1 MRALFLLYFLLL
13 SLVVSGDEP
22 RIVAVGDVHGD
33 LQSFQSILRTA
44 EILDASGNW
53 TGGNSIF
60 VQTGDAID
68 RGSQGKQVLDL
79 IMKLESQAPA
89 RGGRVHSL
97 LGNHE
102 VMNMMGDL
110 RYVPAAEFANF
121 ADARSESRL
130 KEAFE
135 SFKEFQRR
143 KAERRKLAAPVFTQQ
158 QQDEWFKAHPRGYL
172 EHMEAYGPNGKYGK
186 WLRKQNAVL
195 DLRKNI
201 FVHGGISPK
210 IASMTVA
217 DINDRI
223 RKEVQLFDRLKLKLI
238 EQKTI
243 LPFYTFDEMI
253 DAAKEELA
261 VKQKDETLETFLQ
274 LGSWL
279 SIFPEGPLWFR
290 GYAQWTNEELTASLP
305 SLLSAYKARR
315 FIVGHTVVKNG
326 EILVRHDHA
335 VVIIDTGMNRTFYP
349 QGRASALLIDQD
361 KLTAVYGDKR
371 VALKPE

>member
-1 MRALFLLYFLLL
+1 
-13 SLVVSGDEP
+13 
-22 RIVAVGDVHGD
+22 VGDVHGD
-33 LQSFQSILRTA
+33 LQSFKSILRTA

-79 IMKLESQAPA
+79 IMKLETQAPA

-143 KAERRKLAAPVFTQQ
+143 KAERRKLVAPVFTQQ
-158 QQDEWFKAHPRGYL
+158 QQDDWFKAHPRGYL

-223 RKEVQLFDRLKLKLI
+223 RKEVQLFDRLKRKMI
-238 EQKTI
+238 EQKII

-305 SLLSAYKARR
+305 SLLTAYKARR

-335 VVIIDTGMNRTFYP
+335 IVIIDTGMNRAFYP